1 MSMLG
6 ALIANLFTSKSWGEI
21 DAIHICALTVMCE
34 YVNIAHGKPAW
45 GWNVQDSKITR
56 VTDGTDNGYVVFEGS
71 GGNRAFFAVDLMES
85 TAIGYI
91 RVFLG
96 TSE

>member
-1 MSMLG
+1 MLVT
-6 ALIANLFTSKSWGEI
+6 LIANLFTSKSWREI
-21 DAIHICALTVMCE
+21 DAIHTCALTVMCE

-45 GWNVQDSKITR
+45 GWNVQNPKTTL
-56 VTDGTDNGYVVFEGS
+56 VTDGADKGQVVSEGS

-91 RVFLG
+91 RVLLA